1 MEAVLPRPL
10 SQPIR
15 NARSMLSERAFRL
28 AQKRVV
34 SLAFA
39 FPSGGRYAAA
49 TRKTDR
55 TSSQRRTLK
64 GWFMNDRQ
72 FDGWAR
78 EVATAT
84 NRRQIVKRLF
94 ALGAVVAGVAVQHD
108 GESARRGYSG
118 PPIPPVG
125 CQPQCVGNSCGSNGC
140 GGTCACRFGCFCLAG
155 AATGFP
161 NASATCVV
169 EWVLPQGNLCKSSG
183 DCAYAG
189 PGHVCDVPSGICFRP
204 CQS

>member
-1 MEAVLPRPL
+1 M
-10 SQPIR
+10 
-15 NARSMLSERAFRL
+15 
-28 AQKRVV
+28 
-34 SLAFA
+34 
-39 FPSGGRYAAA
+39 
-49 TRKTDR
+49 D
-55 TSSQRRTLK
+55 
-64 GWFMNDRQ
+64 DRQ

-108 GESARRGYSG
+108 GEAARRGYSG

-169 EWVLPQGNLCKSSG
+169 EWVLPQGNLCKTRRAAIVPMPANLAT
-183 DCAYAG
+183 CAMST
-189 PGHVCDVPSGICFRP
+189 SGICFQAAR
-204 CQS
+204 QS